1 MRRKLGLL
9 LVFGAMVP
17 LAAAS
22 VAWACGTLTTL
33 KLDTKLA
40 SPGQQVTAT
49 GKNYSAAAGA
59 SAVTISL
66 QTRNGAVLASTPA
79 NPDGTINQTFS
90 LPGTLSPGW
99 YVVIAKQFNANGT
112 PKTGTPGR
120 TTLRIQGSAA
130 AATPWSS
137 QPASPTGSGG
147 QSLLPMALAAILS
160 LAMLAG
166 GWMLVGRRSRS
177 LREPQFGV

>member
-1 MRRKLGLL
+1 MGLL

-33 KLDTKLA
+33 KLNTKVA
-40 SPGQQVTAT
+40 SPGQSLTAT
-49 GKNYSAAAGA
+49 GKNYSGAAGA

-79 NPDGTINQTFS
+79 NPDGTINQAFS

-120 TTLRIQGSAA
+120 TTLRVQGAAAA

-137 QPASPTGSGG
+137 QPTSPTGSSG
-147 QSLLPMALAAILS
+147 QPAAPIALAALFS

-177 LREPQFGV
+177 PREPQFGV